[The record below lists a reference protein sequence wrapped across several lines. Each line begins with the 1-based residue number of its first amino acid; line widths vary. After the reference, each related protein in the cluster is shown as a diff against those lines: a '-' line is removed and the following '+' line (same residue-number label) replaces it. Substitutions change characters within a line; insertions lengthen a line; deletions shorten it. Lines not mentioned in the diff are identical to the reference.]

1 MDETLTYYDVL
12 EIAES
17 ADASEIKSAYLKLAQ
32 KYHPDKVNNL
42 SADFPW
48 IIKEAEERFKQIGEA
63 LDVLGDPEKRR
74 QYDENLK
81 TLRQGDQARDEED
94 VEEVTPPSGSSTSG
108 NGAAPHRPP
117 PSSPPPPPPRATT
130 GTASTTPPSAV
141 TSSTSRNGLGRG
153 WSIALGWLAGFVF
166 LKIIGPLVALIL
178 TSAFPQTVNGPGWLG
193 LIWIVGC
200 SILFGVLVTSL
211 LRGMKGRAGG
221 AAVLA
226 VLLTLFT
233 AIVLAVTTKRGTDS
247 HVDTVVLP
255 VEDKLAGSSIGV
267 PTGIRWTNALGNR
280 GAVFSAADFSRI
292 EYPGTI
298 PSEGTLE
305 FWIKVDSGYQYA
317 NYQFKGNQDEAM
329 IFSSDV
335 HGGDVTWPGTTKIF
349 VTRDGALSI
358 WMATIKGENHVPAT
372 EARKTKFR
380 FGEWHAIGVSYGKQ
394 GQYIMLDGDL
404 VASAPSRTQTF
415 GAAGNQQ
422 TPLDIPTIGD
432 TVSHFWAP
440 HQYEGGFEGV
450 LTAFRVSR
458 KQLDW
463 DIAKGVTQDGSTGGD
478 VPPTQT
484 SVEDQREHELVQH
497 ASELLAS
504 HDFDGALAACNEAL
518 TLNADDLVA
527 VQLKK
532 EIQDAMKQSEKGPN
546 ENTLGTSTEK
556 TDGTTISLP
565 PPASNSPPITPPTSN
580 TPALESG
587 SAPVLSTPPA
597 LPTSRPAFRPQPS
610 IPARVEIRTD
620 ADRRGTLTLFPDHI
634 EYRDEGMGSNGGHA
648 PYGPNP
654 DNNFVLSCG
663 EIVSIKAYGF
673 RPVLF
678 GSYQVVITAR
688 SGKYHIP
695 TLHSQPI
702 VQGIQNRC
710 GTGSSESR

>member
-1 MDETLTYYDVL
+1 
-12 EIAES
+12 
-17 ADASEIKSAYLKLAQ
+17 
-32 KYHPDKVNNL
+32 
-42 SADFPW
+42 
-48 IIKEAEERFKQIGEA
+48 
-63 LDVLGDPEKRR
+63 
-74 QYDENLK
+74 
-81 TLRQGDQARDEED
+81 
-94 VEEVTPPSGSSTSG
+94 
-108 NGAAPHRPP
+108 
-117 PSSPPPPPPRATT
+117 
-130 GTASTTPPSAV
+130 
-141 TSSTSRNGLGRG
+141 
-153 WSIALGWLAGFVF
+153 
-166 LKIIGPLVALIL
+166 
-178 TSAFPQTVNGPGWLG
+178 
-193 LIWIVGC
+193 
-200 SILFGVLVTSL
+200 
-211 LRGMKGRAGG
+211 
-221 AAVLA
+221 
-226 VLLTLFT
+226 LFT
-233 AIVLAVTTKRGTDS
+233 AIVLAATTKPGTIS
-247 HVDTVVLP
+247 PVRTVSLP

-292 EYPGTI
+292 EYAGTI

-317 NYQFKGNQDEAM
+317 NYQFKGNQDDAM

-335 HGGDVTWPGTTKIF
+335 QGGDVTWPGTTKIF
-349 VTRDGALSI
+349 VSRDGALSI
-358 WMATIKGENHVPAT
+358 WMATVKGENHIPAT
-372 EARKTKFR
+372 EARKTKFH

-404 VASAPSRTQTF
+404 VASAPGRTQTF

-440 HQYEGGFEGV
+440 HQYDGGFEGV
-450 LTAFRVSR
+450 LAAFRVSG

-463 DIAKGVTQDGSTGGD
+463 DLSRGINQDIATGAEAPSTQM
-478 VPPTQT
+478 
-484 SVEDQREHELVQH
+484 SVEDQREHALVQQ
-497 ASELLAS
+497 ANELFAS

-518 TLNADDLVA
+518 TLNADDSA
-527 VQLKK
+527 ATQLKK
-532 EIQDAMKQSEKGPN
+532 EIQDAMKQPEKGLS

-556 TDGTTISLP
+556 NDGTAISLPPQGSNPSPNP
-565 PPASNSPPITPPTSN
+565 PPASNTS
-580 TPALESG
+580 AHESG
-587 SAPVLSTPPA
+587 SVPELPPAHA
-597 LPTSRPAFRPQPS
+597 LPTSQPPFRPQPS

-710 GTGSSESR
+710 GVGSSESH